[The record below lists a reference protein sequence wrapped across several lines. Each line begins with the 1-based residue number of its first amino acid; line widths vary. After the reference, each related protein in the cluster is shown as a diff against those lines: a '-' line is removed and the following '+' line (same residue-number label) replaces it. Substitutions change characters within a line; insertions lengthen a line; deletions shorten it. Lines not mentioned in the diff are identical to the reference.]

1 MGQEILGKVLNMYRQ
16 PSMSVEDVANKLHKN
31 VKDIQKWESGELEP
45 TLYEKGLLSILYNI
59 PLNLLTYDYNE
70 DIAATINCRAVG
82 DFNNLPDE
90 YKFIFAS
97 KVDNLRSF
105 LKIVNSEL
113 LKEKGYDVEKTGETS
128 EIAKTILTNKKEVE
142 DNILQDIADTLGV
155 GSISNNTNLSSKVD
169 ITIIIGTDFNK

>member
-1 MGQEILGKVLNMYRQ
+1 MAFNCFALYRNTYTTD
-16 PSMSVEDVANKLHKN
+16 SNRCKKRNKRYSNTQLF
-31 VKDIQKWESGELEP
+31 QQAE
-45 TLYEKGLLSILYNI
+45 
-59 PLNLLTYDYNE
+59 
-70 DIAATINCRAVG
+70 
-82 DFNNLPDE
+82 
-90 YKFIFAS
+90 
-97 KVDNLRSF
+97 
-105 LKIVNSEL
+105 EL